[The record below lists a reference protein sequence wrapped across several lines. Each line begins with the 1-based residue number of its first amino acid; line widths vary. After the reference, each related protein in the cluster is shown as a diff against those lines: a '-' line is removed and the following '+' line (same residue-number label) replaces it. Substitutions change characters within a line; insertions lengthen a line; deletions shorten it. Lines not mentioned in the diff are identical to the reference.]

1 MGQGD
6 SDHTLNDSIRLTG
19 QLRKEYGYKRTS
31 AAEEITE
38 YIKNLEFC
46 NKKEDD
52 VYTES
57 SFLYTEKM
65 GLRNLLLN
73 VLYQIHV

>member
-1 MGQGD
+1 MGQGN
-6 SDHTLNDSIRLTG
+6 SDHTLNPSIRLTG

-46 NKKEDD
+46 F
-52 VYTES
+52 
-57 SFLYTEKM
+57 FLYTEKM

-73 VLYQIHV
+73 VL